1 MEGAVYLPILERA
14 EELWLCLEVESGTSL
29 LRRTGALTLGP
40 EGSPLLEGAAASARA
55 EGLPHEWIGPE
66 ELAHRYPALTPPSG
80 TSGLLEPGAGVLD
93 PEACVRT
100 HLELAERAGA
110 RLSPGEAVRSWE
122 STGAGVRVRTN
133 RRTVDAGALVLAAG
147 SWVPSLLAGHGGVLG
162 AAARLEVERQVTGRF
177 RGREG
182 ARIPELPV
190 LMLDRG
196 DEPMLYAIP
205 ERDGT
210 LKAGLHHGGDLAGS
224 PSGIR
229 REALQD
235 DEVRIALPL
244 AGLVP
249 SVAPRWIDGAVCLY
263 TNAPEG
269 RWLMGPLP
277 EHPGVILAS
286 ACSGHGFKAS
296 SAVGEAV
303 AALALGREAPV
314 DLSSFHPRWTD

>member
-1 MEGAVYLPILERA
+1 MEGRVYLPILERA
-14 EELWLCLEVESGTSL
+14 ETLWLHLEGEGGRPL
-29 LRRTGALTLGP
+29 FRRTGALTLGP
-40 EGSPLLEGAAASARA
+40 DGSPLLEGAEASARA
-55 EGLPHEWIGPE
+55 GGLPHLLLGPE
-66 ELAHRYPALTPPSG
+66 ELARRFPGLTPPSG
-80 TSGLLEPGAGVLD
+80 TRGLLEPGAGVLD
-93 PEACVRT
+93 PEACVTT

-110 RLSPGEAVRSWE
+110 SLSTGEALRSWE
-122 STGAGVRVRTN
+122 PIAGGVRVRTS
-133 RRTVDAGALVLAAG
+133 RREVEVGVLVLAAG
-147 SWVPSLLAGHGGVLG
+147 PWVPSLLAMQGGVGG
-162 AAARLEVERQVTGRF
+162 AAGRLEVERQVTGRF
-177 RGREG
+177 RSREG
-182 ARIPELPV
+182 GGLPELPV

-196 DEPMLYAIP
+196 DEPMLYVIP
-205 ERDGT
+205 EQDGT

-249 SVAPRWIDGAVCLY
+249 AVAPRWIDGAVCLY

-269 RWLMGPLP
+269 RWLLGPLP
-277 EHPGVILAS
+277 ECPGVILAS

-303 AALALGREAPV
+303 AALALGHEPRV
-314 DLSSFHPRWTD
+314 DLSPFHPRWTD